1 MRTTKLWT
9 LSSESGQKKT
19 VLHFQLNKSFI
30 RHVKRDKSWYRD
42 KFASGLKKLSASELS
57 SNALCAFLQLLPP
70 CPSVTLNEEKPH
82 TKCDDFPNMRRV
94 FVMAY
99 VLVCNGLCLL
109 GIAIVSLL
117 PHHHS
122 DYRVNL
128 PKSCPWTFF
137 WDISCREITSN
148 AEYKIAGQ
156 CQELEIMPV
165 WCWQHCWLTAWVT
178 LSGVVSASHY
188 QLPSTHPVSPTPLE
202 SLPSPHCFDTHLS
215 VDHPSI
221 LCLSCT
227 MCIVH

>member
-1 MRTTKLWT
+1 MAEVARRRKGKGKGIWRKIKLGKKI
-9 LSSESGQKKT
+9 SESK
-19 VLHFQLNKSFI
+19 
-30 RHVKRDKSWYRD
+30 
-42 KFASGLKKLSASELS
+42 LS
-57 SNALCAFLQLLPP
+57 SNALCAFVQLLPP

-82 TKCDDFPNMRRV
+82 TKCDDLPNIRRV

-128 PKSCPWTFF
+128 PSSCLWTFF
-137 WDISCREITSN
+137 WNISCREISSN

-202 SLPSPHCFDTHLS
+202 SLPSPHCFDIYLS
-215 VDHPSI
+215 VDHSSI

-227 MCIVH
+227 LGWCENCFSDFDLNLLYARSFGQN

>member
-1 MRTTKLWT
+1 M
-9 LSSESGQKKT
+9 
-19 VLHFQLNKSFI
+19 
-30 RHVKRDKSWYRD
+30 
-42 KFASGLKKLSASELS
+42 
-57 SNALCAFLQLLPP
+57 QLLPP
-70 CPSVTLNEEKPH
+70 CPSDTLNEEKPH

-128 PKSCPWTFF
+128 PNSCPWTFF
-137 WDISCREITSN
+137 WNISCKEISSN

-227 MCIVH
+227 MCIEH